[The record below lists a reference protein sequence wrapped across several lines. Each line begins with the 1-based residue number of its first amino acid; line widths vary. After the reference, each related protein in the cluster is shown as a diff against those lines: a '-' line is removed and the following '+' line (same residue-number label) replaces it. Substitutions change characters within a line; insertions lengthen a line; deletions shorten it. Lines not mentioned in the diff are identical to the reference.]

1 MKNRLITTIL
11 IVLCYL
17 FAINYYEIV
26 RSSVEAT
33 IAVNQLEDSINQYA
47 ISRNLATTD
56 TISSFINYLSIF
68 LLLLTW
74 ASPIKKG
81 FIVMRKSLFAVLV
94 LVLIVACGDP
104 KIEKFVEIKPHETA
118 FLIPLEG
125 ASKSGQAKFMSVKY
139 LENAKVATKRISLSQ
154 RKYITGRW
162 ESVDYKWIPTV
173 KVITVSRKPV
183 TREWTAD
190 NTTGTSNEN
199 QAIFVESRDSIG
211 FGVGVTITA
220 MVTEES
226 AAKFL
231 YFYAGKSLDK
241 IIDQNVRGKV
251 NAILAREFASYNL
264 EEARKKKNEIFQ
276 VAAKEVIDD
285 FSLYGISITNIGLA
299 EGMVYENKKIQQAID
314 NVFTAEMNIQVEK
327 QKLASERVKNKR
339 ILEVA
344 INEKKSAKEF
354 ALAAEAR
361 KKQASVEID
370 IMLAKAKLAW
380 VNKWDGRLPQNIL
393 PENSNILM
401 GLAK

>member
-1 MKNRLITTIL
+1 MKKRISLTVIAIF
-11 IVLCYL
+11 CY
-17 FAINYYEIV
+17 FGATNYYEIV
-26 RSSVEAT
+26 RGSIESN
-33 IAVNQLEDSINQYA
+33 IAVHQLKDSINQYS
-47 ISRNLATTD
+47 ISRNLATSD
-56 TISSFINYLSIF
+56 AIPDLIDYLSLF
-68 LLLLTW
+68 LLLLIW
-74 ASPIKKG
+74 VSPIKKG
-81 FIVMRKSLFAVLV
+81 LLVMKKTLFVGFFL
-94 LVLIVACGDP
+94 LFIVACGSA

-125 ASKSGQAKFMSVKY
+125 ATKAGQAKFMSVEY
-139 LENAKVATKRISLSQ
+139 LEKAKVATKRISLPQ
-154 RKYITGRW
+154 RKHVTGRW
-162 ESVDYKWIPTV
+162 DSIDYEWIPTV

-199 QAIFVESRDSIG
+199 QAIFVESKDSIG

-231 YFYAGKSLDK
+231 YYYAGNPLDK

-251 NAILAREFASYNL
+251 NAILAREFAKYNL
-264 EEARKKKNEIFQ
+264 EEARKKKNDIFQ
-276 VAAKEVIDD
+276 VAAKEVIND
-285 FSLYGISITNIGLA
+285 FDLYGISITNIGLA
-299 EGMVYENKKIQQAID
+299 EGMVYENVKIQQAID
-314 NVFTAEMNIQVEK
+314 DVFTAEMNIQVEN
-327 QKLASERVKNKR
+327 QKLESERVKNKR

-370 IMLAKAKLAW
+370 IMLATAKLEW
-380 VNKWDGRLPQNIL
+380 VKKWDGKLPQNIL
-393 PENSNILM
+393 PENSSILM
-401 GLAK
+401 GLNK